1 MKTPAS
7 IAAALA
13 HANLRLLQGAR
24 DLIRS
29 GLRRR
34 DRGLSD
40 LRELRNFSIPG
51 PGGDIAA
58 RLYCPM
64 DAPEAGPLLVYFHG
78 GGFLGGDL
86 DTHDALCWRLAE
98 AGAVRVLSCLYCLAP
113 EHPWPAQLEDAMAA
127 ARWALAQAMTCDVD
141 PGSISLGGDS
151 AGGYLALAAAK
162 ALNDE
167 TPGAIRGQ
175 VLLYPL
181 MHLDDEIWSKDDLTS
196 SRPVGRLA
204 VRYIGALLAENA
216 PSLLDEGSV
225 AALPTLVVS
234 GGRLDPCRADALAC
248 AEKLRSLGAPVV
260 WREYAEMVHGFGN
273 LTHMSRKARLAV
285 EEIGVLAGELL
296 REAATR

>member
-1 MKTPAS
+1 MAS
-7 IAAALA
+7 SA
-13 HANLRLLQGAR
+13 
-24 DLIRS
+24 
-29 GLRRR
+29 LRRR

-40 LRELRNFSIPG
+40 LRELRNLSIPG
-51 PGGDIAA
+51 PAGDIAA

-64 DAPEAGPLLVYFHG
+64 AAPEAGPLLVYFHG

-86 DTHDALCWRLAE
+86 DTHDALCWRMAE
-98 AGAVRVLSCLYCLAP
+98 AGAVKVLSCLYRLAP
-113 EHPWPAQLEDAMAA
+113 EDPWPAQLDDATAA
-127 ARWALAQAMTCDVD
+127 ARWAIAHADSFDVS
-141 PGSISLGGDS
+141 PGSIALGGDS

-167 TPGAIRGQ
+167 TPGTIRAQ

-204 VRYIGALLAENA
+204 VRYIGNLLVENA
-216 PSLLDEGSV
+216 PSLLDDG
-225 AALPTLVVS
+225 AIAPLPTLVAS

-273 LTHMSRKARLAV
+273 LTHLSRKAREAV

-296 REAATR
+296 REAAAT

>member
-1 MKTPAS
+1 VKTRPS
-7 IAAALA
+7 ITDAIART
-13 HANLRLLQGAR
+13 NLWLLPKAR
-24 DLIRS
+24 DLARS
-29 GLRRR
+29 FLRRR
-34 DRGLSD
+34 DRDLPD

-51 PGGDIAA
+51 PGGDMAA

-98 AGAVRVLSCLYCLAP
+98 AGAVRVLSCLYRLAP
-113 EHPWPAQLEDAMAA
+113 EHPWPAQLDDAMAA

-141 PGSISLGGDS
+141 PTAIALGGDS

-167 TPGAIRGQ
+167 APGTIRAQ

-196 SRPVGRLA
+196 TRPVGRLA
-204 VRYIGALLAENA
+204 VRYIGELLVGNA
-216 PSLLDEGSV
+216 PSLLEDG
-225 AALPTLVVS
+225 ALAPLPTLVIS

-273 LTHMSRKARLAV
+273 LTHLSRKARLAV

-296 REAATR
+296 REAAAR